1 MTQSQL
7 VGKNGDV
14 QSEEGMHKRLKIS
27 VPHFD
32 NYDLIKGYSKTLIG
46 RCRNPA
52 EQDIK
57 ALIVTFSK
65 IWNLVDRVVGVDL
78 GLGRFQFD
86 SDHEE
91 DIEAVLQMQPY
102 HFDYWMVS
110 LDLCPMNIKTPD
122 VRSQEKKKMKE
133 NRDRDDGK
141 HDDRARSYKGVVIK
155 GNNDVQDKEREKREY
170 YGKGKGKMI
179 EEPESRWTKV
189 SDRGNKRYNG
199 YNGNKGHF
207 RGMEEGSRH
216 RSRRW
221 EPARAYTHEE
231 RHPHGGRRERSPRV
245 VIREDAR
252 EEGEV
257 QTKQPGKVQLNQS
270 MPSAVFQVDLAKTQA
285 EPTEVNL
292 ALVDD
297 DASLYLANEALE
309 NVELGDDL
317 MVMEDNIGIEDI
329 VENQDKVGEDFQDL
343 TDEELEE
350 ESKKENGGE
359 AVGGRRKPIKPL
371 VLAGGS
377 TKMKMV
383 QAMLSPRKNNA
394 SKASNRPRETSKQT
408 EEKVLWPRS
417 RLIPGSL
424 GLHMALQR
432 NCSFYPIETS
442 LSGEHLQRN
451 VVGSIEL
458 AQEHEFQG
466 LYNSKQDLE
475 FHF

>member
-1 MTQSQL
+1 MIFRQWKPGIRWRRRSTIDGNNKVTREERNREIEEIRETKGILDLRKDISGKGILRSERFRISLRLAIAILGLANITATSHGHKGTIFDIVQLESRTSDREICELSSRFIETSDRKVKMTQSQL

-91 DIEAVLQMQPY
+91 DIEA
-102 HFDYWMVS
+102 
-110 LDLCPMNIKTPD
+110 TPD

-359 AVGGRRKPIKPL
+359 AV
-371 VLAGGS
+371 V
-377 TKMKMV
+377 
-383 QAMLSPRKNNA
+383 
-394 SKASNRPRETSKQT
+394 E
-408 EEKVLWPRS
+408 
-417 RLIPGSL
+417 
-424 GLHMALQR
+424 
-432 NCSFYPIETS
+432 
-442 LSGEHLQRN
+442 
-451 VVGSIEL
+451 
-458 AQEHEFQG
+458 
-466 LYNSKQDLE
+466 D
-475 FHF
+475 